1 LQIECNKIIHSNTKI
16 TKIRLIA
23 GDFLDYKSSNIV
35 SLTFWYKGGTGIQD
49 YSILSP
55 AAVATGA
62 MDCCGRTWG
71 EEGQEIRRS
80 FTEKRKF
87 VIKFMN

>member
-1 LQIECNKIIHSNTKI
+1 M
-16 TKIRLIA
+16 
-23 GDFLDYKSSNIV
+23 F
-35 SLTFWYKGGTGIQD
+35 LTFWYKGGTEIRD

-62 MDCCGRTWG
+62 MDYCGRTWG
-71 EEGQEIRRS
+71 EEGQETRQS

-87 VIKFMN
+87 VVNFKN